1 MKAEYKGKTQ
11 KVEIAIIN
19 SVVRRITVINWKKHD
34 ILIWTLAHVL
44 TWSTFSEFLF
54 ACCCFSVTQSC
65 PTLCDPLDCHIPCFS
80 VLYYLLELAQTH
92 VHWVGDAIQVFCP
105 LLPTS
110 PALNIPQ
117 AQGLSWRVSSSQQVA
132 KISAFQLQHQS
143 FQWIFKVDFL

>member
-34 ILIWTLAHVL
+34 FLIWTLAHVL

-54 ACCCFSVTQSC
+54 ACCCFSVIQSC
-65 PTLCDPLDCHIPCFS
+65 PTLCDPLDCSIPCFS
-80 VLYYLLELAQTH
+80 VLYYLLELAH
-92 VHWVGDAIQVFCP
+92 SCP
-105 LLPTS
+105 LSRWCHPSISPSAAHLSCPQYS
-110 PALNIPQ
+110 PAS
-117 AQGLSWRVSSSQQVA
+117 GLSRWVSSSQQVA

-143 FQWIFKVDFL
+143 FQWIFKADFL